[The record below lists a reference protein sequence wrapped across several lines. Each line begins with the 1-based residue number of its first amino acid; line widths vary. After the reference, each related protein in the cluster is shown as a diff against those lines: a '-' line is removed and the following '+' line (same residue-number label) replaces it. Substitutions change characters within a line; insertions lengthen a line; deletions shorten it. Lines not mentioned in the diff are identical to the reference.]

1 MKVFIIT
8 CLVALAGL
16 SFAQTPTN
24 DTEVKPSTVAPNPG
38 TSDSM
43 DTEAQKEEEEKKRQE
58 QKEEADELESGK
70 TEESPDMGT
79 PSTPPTTVP

>member
-8 CLVALAGL
+8 CLVALSGL
-16 SFAQTPTN
+16 SFAQTPMN
-24 DTEVKPSTVAPNPG
+24 DTEVKPSTVTPTPG

-43 DTEAQKEEEEKKRQE
+43 DTEAQKEVEKKRLE
-58 QKEEADELESGK
+58 EKEEADELESGK